1 VNRRDHTSEDIMG
14 TSESSRRKGSVVVLA
29 TAISL
34 YALAGQ
40 FGGSEG
46 YTDALFWH
54 DYTLPDVPL
63 GGPLEEAGFLP
74 GDSVVSVEGIP
85 VEELGMY
92 SRWPRSLARRPGE
105 TLTMTVERGGERVS
119 GEIRYRERPP
129 GVRRMQLG
137 GLFVVLTF
145 LWASV
150 WAFLTI
156 PSSHAARLAA
166 MGFALGVA
174 VPGPNLGSWNGVRDH
189 IQLAGIVL
197 FTLLLLRFFLFFP
210 KPKEVARGH
219 LLSLLLY
226 LPWLILLGC
235 LGVELA
241 FHPRFYHAFG
251 GFSSLLMLAYTALA
265 IVALLHTWFVS
276 SREERSASGM
286 GRVLVGV
293 GVGLGG
299 LVLWVVDAALLPAV
313 EVPLSRWL
321 PLLLAAIPIGM
332 VLGVRHGAAAGYEG
346 SGTE

>member
-1 VNRRDHTSEDIMG
+1 MERSG
-14 TSESSRRKGSVVVLA
+14 SSRRKGWIVVLA
-29 TAISL
+29 SAISL

-40 FGGSEG
+40 FGESEG

-54 DYTLPDVPL
+54 DYTLPDVPP

-92 SRWPRSLARRPGE
+92 SRWPRSLARKPGE

-119 GEIRYRERPP
+119 GEIRYRERPS

-137 GLFVVLTF
+137 GLFVAFTF
-145 LWASV
+145 LWAGV
-150 WAFLTI
+150 WAFLFI

-166 MGFALGVA
+166 MGFALGLA
-174 VPGPNLGSWNGVRDH
+174 VPGPNLGGWNGVRDH
-189 IQLAGIVL
+189 IQLAGMVL
-197 FTLLLLRFFLFFP
+197 FTLLLLRFFLSFP
-210 KPKEVARGH
+210 EPKRIARGH
-219 LLSLLLY
+219 LSTVLLY
-226 LPWLILLGC
+226 LPWLFLLGC

-251 GFSSLLMLAYTALA
+251 GFSSLLMLAYAALA
-265 IVALLHTWFVS
+265 VVALLHAWFSS

-286 GRVLVGV
+286 SRVLAGV

-299 LVLWVVDAALLPAV
+299 LLLWVVDAALLPAL
-313 EVPLSRWL
+313 EVPLSSWL

-332 VLGVRHGAAAGYEG
+332 VLGVRQGAAAGYEG
-346 SGTE
+346 SVRE

>member
-1 VNRRDHTSEDIMG
+1 METSG
-14 TSESSRRKGSVVVLA
+14 ARRRKGWVVVLA
-29 TAISL
+29 AVISL
-34 YALAGQ
+34 YALANQ
-40 FGGSEG
+40 FGEGEG
-46 YTDALFWH
+46 YTDALYWH
-54 DYTLPDVPL
+54 DYTLPEVPP

-105 TLTMTVERGGERVS
+105 TLTMTVMRGGERVS
-119 GEIRYRERPP
+119 GEIRYRERPQ

-137 GLFVVLTF
+137 GLFVAFSF
-145 LWASV
+145 LWAGV

-156 PSSHAARLAA
+156 PSSHSTRLAA

-174 VPGPNLGSWNGVRDH
+174 VPGPNLGIWNGVRDH
-189 IQLAGIVL
+189 IQLAGMVL
-197 FTLLLLRFFLFFP
+197 FTLLLLRFFLNFP
-210 KPKEVARGH
+210 EPKRIARGH
-219 LLSLLLY
+219 LSGILLY

-265 IVALLHTWFVS
+265 VVALLHTWFVS
-276 SREERSASGM
+276 SRDELSASGM
-286 GRVLVGV
+286 SRVLM
-293 GVGLGG
+293 GVGLGLGG
-299 LVLWVVDAALLPAV
+299 LLVWVVDAALLPTV
-313 EVPLSRWL
+313 DLPLSGWL

-332 VLGVRHGAAAGYEG
+332 ALGVRHGAAEGYQG
-346 SGTE
+346 SRTE

>member
-1 VNRRDHTSEDIMG
+1 MERSG
-14 TSESSRRKGSVVVLA
+14 SSRRKGWIVVLA
-29 TAISL
+29 SAISL

-40 FGGSEG
+40 FGESEG

-54 DYTLPDVPL
+54 DYTLPDVPP

-92 SRWPRSLARRPGE
+92 SRWPRSLARKPGE

-119 GEIRYRERPP
+119 GEIRYRERPS

-145 LWASV
+145 LWAGV
-150 WAFLTI
+150 WAFLFI

-166 MGFALGVA
+166 MGFALGLA
-174 VPGPNLGSWNGVRDH
+174 VPGPNLGGWNGVRDH
-189 IQLAGIVL
+189 IQLAGMVL
-197 FTLLLLRFFLFFP
+197 FTLLLLRFFLSFP
-210 KPKEVARGH
+210 EPKRIARGH
-219 LLSLLLY
+219 LSTVLFY
-226 LPWLILLGC
+226 LPWLFLLGC

-251 GFSSLLMLAYTALA
+251 GFSSLLMLAYAALA
-265 IVALLHTWFVS
+265 VVALLHAWFSS

-286 GRVLVGV
+286 SRVLAGV

-299 LVLWVVDAALLPAV
+299 LLLWVVDAALLPAV
-313 EVPLSRWL
+313 EVPLSSWL
-321 PLLLAAIPIGM
+321 PLLLVAIPIGM
-332 VLGVRHGAAAGYEG
+332 VLGVRHGAAAG
-346 SGTE
+346 

>member
-1 VNRRDHTSEDIMG
+1 MERSG
-14 TSESSRRKGSVVVLA
+14 SSRRKGWIVVLA
-29 TAISL
+29 SAISL

-40 FGGSEG
+40 FGESEG

-54 DYTLPDVPL
+54 DYTLPDVPP

-92 SRWPRSLARRPGE
+92 SRWPRSLARKPGE
-105 TLTMTVERGGERVS
+105 TLTMTVERGGERIS
-119 GEIRYRERPP
+119 GEIRYRERPS

-137 GLFVVLTF
+137 GLFVAFTF
-145 LWASV
+145 LWAGV
-150 WAFLTI
+150 WAFLFI

-166 MGFALGVA
+166 MGFALGLA
-174 VPGPNLGSWNGVRDH
+174 VPGPNLGGWNGVRDH
-189 IQLAGIVL
+189 IQLAGMVL
-197 FTLLLLRFFLFFP
+197 FTLLLLRFFLSFP
-210 KPKEVARGH
+210 EPKRIARGH
-219 LLSLLLY
+219 LSTVLLY
-226 LPWLILLGC
+226 LPWLFLLGC

-251 GFSSLLMLAYTALA
+251 GFSSLLMLAYAALA
-265 IVALLHTWFVS
+265 VVALLHAWFSS

-286 GRVLVGV
+286 SRVLAGV

-299 LVLWVVDAALLPAV
+299 LILWVVDAALLPAL
-313 EVPLSRWL
+313 EIPLSSWL

-346 SGTE
+346 SVRE